1 MSERTKGRLICGGLD
16 VTMILDASGNMVGE
30 IVSSEGS
37 VAEDVA
43 TTRHLVAAWNAA
55 EALGLTTEQLEAGV
69 LAELVAVLELV
80 RERDDQALTVMSDLG
95 LDLPKTEDMEVV
107 NAIRDVLAKI
117 GK

>member
-1 MSERTKGRLICGGLD
+1 MSERTTGRLAVEDDTDIVMEDGTTLCD
-16 VTMILDASGNMVGE
+16 VVYATDSKEVDA
-30 IVSSEGS
+30 
-37 VAEDVA
+37 A
-43 TTRHLVAAWNAA
+43 TARHLVAAWNAA